1 MLEILEF
8 IFQDFA
14 HFLGTLALLIVV
26 SFWRFAEVS
35 IDRSTTINGANVD
48 AEVVD
53 GKEEG

>member
-26 SFWRFAEVS
+26 SFWRFAE